1 MTNKSFLSFFPW
13 IWPMAGGGVIA
24 GALVAWLNLPIQVK
38 ASVQNGQ
45 KGVDPRLPIAVNLTG
60 WGAQIQNLELSTSTG
75 QVVKKISQPQ
85 KASDRYVLRDLK
97 PSQHY
102 QLSMAATRQFPQAQL
117 VKTVQFSTL
126 TQPELVS
133 EPPKLLP
140 KNQEIRLEFSA
151 PVIQAEVQGIPAQV
165 ELSEDGK
172 TVILKPKD
180 YKQGERY
187 TVEVTG
193 LAAKDY
199 PIAPVTFKVM
209 TPPATTLEASIADK
223 QQNLGVGMPLT
234 LNFSKAP
241 ANPEALLEKITVDPL
256 PPGVWKWTNSRTLR
270 YVLEG
275 GVWPAKTTYTLTAD
289 LKDWKAADG
298 SWIEE
303 PLTTTFGFGPDHRFE
318 VDLSRQRAMALEN
331 GKVVREFKISSGKGA
346 TPTVTGTFYIYRRVK
361 IKTMTSGGDPQGPG
375 FYSVDN
381 VPFVQYFHRG
391 YAFHGAWWHN
401 NFGRPMSHGC
411 INMSTQVKNA
421 RSVNEDAGWLWKFGA
436 TGTPVSVYGRA
447 PGTVARAARAA
458 KSNRP
463 VRNKPKRS
471 RPDSAQKTTE
481 PVRQR

>member
-13 IWPMAGGGVIA
+13 IWPITGGGVIA
-24 GALVAWLNLPIQVK
+24 GAVLAWLNFPIQVE

-45 KGVDPRLPIAVNLTG
+45 KGVDPRTPIAVNLTG
-60 WGAQIQNLELSTSTG
+60 WGAQIQNLELSTSAG
-75 QVVKKISQPQ
+75 KVVKKISQPQ
-85 KASDRYVLRDLK
+85 KATDRYVLRDLK

-126 TQPELVS
+126 TQPKLVS
-133 EPPKLLP
+133 EPPKILP
-140 KNQEIRLEFSA
+140 KDQEIRLEFSA
-151 PVIQAEVQGIPAQV
+151 PVIEAEVQGIPAQV

-199 PIAPVTFKVM
+199 PIAPIM

-241 ANPEALLEKITVDPL
+241 TNPEALLEKIAVDPL
-256 PPGVWKWTNSRTLR
+256 PPGTWKWTNSRTLR

-275 GVWPAKTTYTLTAD
+275 GVWPAQTTYTLTAD
-289 LKDWKAADG
+289 LKDWRAVDG
-298 SWIEE
+298 SWIEK

-318 VDLSRQRAMALEN
+318 VDLSRQRAMAMED

-361 IKTMTSGGDPQGPG
+361 LKTMTSGGDPQGPG

-421 RSVNEDAGWLWKFGA
+421 RRVNEDAGWLWRFGA

-458 KSNRP
+458 KSSRS
-463 VRNKPKRS
+463 VHSKTKRIRLDRS
-471 RPDSAQKTTE
+471 LKT
-481 PVRQR
+481 VNQ